1 MERETR
7 SDRMFDE
14 LSQFL
19 NSQSQT
25 TRSMVLYKSEIDR
38 LKRHLY
44 EQDIP
49 VEISSQKSLTKGKV
63 NITLKKL

>member
-7 SDRMFDE
+7 SDRMFEE
-14 LSQFL
+14 LSEFL
-19 NSQSQT
+19 NSESQT
-25 TRSMVLYKSEIDR
+25 IRSMVLYKSEIDK

-49 VEISSQKSLTKGKV
+49 VEISSQKSLKKGKEY
-63 NITLKKL
+63 ITLKKL